1 MEIIQ
6 RPGLVR
12 RGRAHTLGIRVVTP
26 FRGMLRVHGELLKEL
41 QGWLDQRDI
50 GGVGRFFMRLN
61 VIDMK
66 GAMDIEV
73 GVTTAAPVEG
83 DARVRTGVL
92 PAGRYA
98 TLRYRGAGTQANREL
113 IEWTRAHGVELDRRD
128 VLAGDRFECRYEA
141 YVTDPR
147 TEPRKKSRVVELN
160 ILVKAKAPAA
170 RRPRSP
176 ADRGR
181 VERRTPRSRRRR

>member
-1 MEIIQ
+1 MEITQ
-6 RPGLVR
+6 RPRTVSR
-12 RGRAHTLGIRVVTP
+12 RKAHTLGIRVITP
-26 FRGMLRVHGELLKEL
+26 FRGMLRVQGEIMKELL
-41 QGWLDQRDI
+41 GWLDRRHI
-50 GGVGRFFMRLN
+50 GGIGRFFVRLN
-61 VIDMK
+61 VVDMK
-66 GAMDIEV
+66 GSMDIEV
-73 GVTTAAPVEG
+73 GVTTSVAVKG

-128 VLAGDRFECRYEA
+128 VSAGDQFACRYES

-160 ILVKAKAPAA
+160 FLTKAKAPARRIGRTRA
-170 RRPRSP
+170 RPR
-176 ADRGR
+176 
-181 VERRTPRSRRRR
+181 